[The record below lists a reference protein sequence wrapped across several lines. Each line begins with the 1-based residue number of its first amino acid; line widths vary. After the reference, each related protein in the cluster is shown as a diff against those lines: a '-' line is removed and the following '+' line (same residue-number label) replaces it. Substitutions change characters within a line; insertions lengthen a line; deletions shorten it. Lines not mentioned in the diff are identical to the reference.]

1 MAIAENSINKVERQI
16 DQEKIFAR
24 FSCKVNYFSQL
35 KGVLVLVV
43 MIMTE
48 IVTWNGNDK
57 ETLNGLGKSSLNE
70 FSETHVIQ
78 VHLVVEYI

>member
-1 MAIAENSINKVERQI
+1 
-16 DQEKIFAR
+16 
-24 FSCKVNYFSQL
+24 
-35 KGVLVLVV
+35 